1 MIDQT
6 RNDQTRN
13 DQPSSDQLH
22 DDQLPSD
29 RQAVQVKFDNCDWQ
43 PATYRYGQFVDAY
56 GIPLDPEKISGW
68 RPASA
73 NGSDG

>member
-1 MIDQT
+1 MIDQSRIDQT
-6 RNDQTRN
+6 RDE
-13 DQPSSDQLH
+13 
-22 DDQLPSD
+22 QLPSD

-56 GIPLDPEKISGW
+56 GIPLDPEKISSW

-73 NGSDG
+73 NGSDA

>member
-6 RNDQTRN
+6 RNDQ
-13 DQPSSDQLH
+13 LH
-22 DDQLPSD
+22 DDELRNDQLPSD

-56 GIPLDPEKISGW
+56 GMPLDPEKISGW
-68 RPASA
+68 RPAST
-73 NGSDG
+73 NGSDA